1 MRGGNS
7 CTSRIDA
14 RSPEKAGLQ
23 ALRVVLRLIWVVT
36 DRYAKRRLLFVVILA
51 AAGALLGALTPVA
64 LKRAIDGFA
73 EPQVS
78 GWLEGPLFFIVV
90 YVIGQYLMRCLAEWR
105 LVVHVQAQGRVY
117 RTIGLRLFE
126 HVLRLPMRFHVD
138 RRTGAIGQIAEQ
150 GIDGCE
156 QLIHNIVFTILP
168 VTLEFAA
175 ISVVLLHFDYP
186 VHLAILT
193 AAAIAYVIVFERGAA
208 GAQEPARAMSTAR
221 IDAHAAMTDNLLNTE
236 AIKYYDA
243 ERVVSTTYDGSLAKV
258 ESAWR
263 RLARQRMGNGMWT
276 AMIFGLTLGT
286 SLIWAGSDVIK
297 GTMTVGDFA
306 MINSYIVRFVYPLE
320 LMGLAL
326 REIVR
331 ALASLQALLDL
342 LTERPEPDTG
352 TALWNW
358 SDADG
363 AVPGELTFE
372 SVTFSYSPNSVVLR
386 DVSLHVPAGR
396 TVALV
401 GASGSGKSSVI
412 RLLFR
417 LYEPDS
423 GRITLDGAPISH
435 LPLSALRQA
444 IAVVPQD
451 TVLFHDT
458 IRNNIAFGR
467 FGASDA
473 EVEAAAHIANLHDFI
488 SRQCEGYDTIVGERG
503 LKLSGG
509 ERQRVAIA
517 RAALKRPRIF
527 VFDEATSSLD
537 SGTEREI
544 LKNLRK
550 VASRSTTLVIAHR
563 LSTVVHADLIVVL
576 HEGTIREQGTHA
588 QLLQHDGYY
597 AALWRAQQG
606 TRLQVDGF
614 QVPEAG
620 HRV

>member
-1 MRGGNS
+1 MNQGNS
-7 CTSRIDA
+7 SDATS
-14 RSPEKAGLQ
+14 SGKSGLQ
-23 ALRVVLRLIWVVT
+23 ALRSTLRLIWVVT
-36 DRYAKRRLLFVVILA
+36 DRYAKQRLLFVVIVA
-51 AAGALLGALTPVA
+51 AAAALLGALTPVA

-73 EPQVS
+73 KPEA
-78 GWLEGPLFFIVV
+78 GRWLAGPLFFIVV
-90 YVIGQYLMRCLAEWR
+90 YVLGQYLMRCLAEWR
-105 LVVHVQAQGRVY
+105 LVMHVQAQGRVY

-175 ISVVLLHFDYP
+175 ISLVLLHFGYP
-186 VHLAILT
+186 VYLAILA

-258 ESAWR
+258 EAAWR
-263 RLARQRMGNGMWT
+263 QLARQRMGNGMWT
-276 AMIFGLTLGT
+276 ATIFGLTLGT
-286 SLIWAGSDVIK
+286 SLIWAGYDVIR

-331 ALASLQALLDL
+331 ALASLQALLGV
-342 LTERPEPDTG
+342 LTEKPEPDTG
-352 TALWNW
+352 TALWKS
-358 SDADG
+358 SDAG
-363 AVPGELTFE
+363 GPGELTFDD
-372 SVTFSYSPNSVVLR
+372 VTFSYNPNSVVLR
-386 DVSLHVPAGR
+386 DMSIHVPAGR

-423 GRITLDGAPISH
+423 GRITLDGVPISH
-435 LPLSALRQA
+435 LPLSGLRQA

-467 FGASDA
+467 FGASDP
-473 EVEAAAHIANLHDFI
+473 EVEAAARIANLHDFI
-488 SRQCEGYDTIVGERG
+488 SRQPDGYDTIVGERG

-537 SGTEREI
+537 SRTEREI

-588 QLLQHDGYY
+588 QLLEHDSHY
-597 AALWRAQQG
+597 AALWRAQQS
-606 TRLQVDGF
+606 TRLQADDL
-614 QVPEAG
+614 QVPEEG
-620 HRV
+620 YRV